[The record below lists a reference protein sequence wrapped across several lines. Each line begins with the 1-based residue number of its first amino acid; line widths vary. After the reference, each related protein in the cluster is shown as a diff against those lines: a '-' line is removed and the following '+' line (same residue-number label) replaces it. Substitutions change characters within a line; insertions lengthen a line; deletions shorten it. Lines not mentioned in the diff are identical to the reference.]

1 MTAFHL
7 LVAGVP
13 GLLLALRGPT
23 ALEWLAGRH
32 GPAPAVAAWS
42 ALVWIPL
49 WWGWFRAWF
58 LPRISPRLPRRA
70 ARWGLGVV
78 IALHATAFMAPLL
91 STHDPLAL
99 GHPTEDRYRPPSAE
113 HWMGTDLL
121 GRDLYSRVVHGTRTS
136 LAIATA
142 SLVLS
147 LGLGVL
153 VGGVAGYARG
163 WGGAALMRFTDL
175 MMAFP
180 RLFLLL
186 ALVALFTPSF
196 WLIVGGLGAVGWMS
210 AARLVHGETLRI
222 ANLEYVEGARALG
235 VPSSRILLRHV
246 LPAALS
252 PLIAFSALRVGNTI
266 LTESFLSYL
275 GLGVGDPAVSWG
287 LLIRSG
293 RDSVLSHWWVS
304 TFPGLAILVTGVAY
318 NLLGDGLRDL
328 YDPRL
333 GREAL
338 HR

>member
-1 MTAFHL
+1 MRGWHG
-7 LVAGVP
+7 LVALGPLV
-13 GLLLALRGPT
+13 LLALRGSAGLT
-23 ALEWLAGRH
+23 WLGGGAGVSYF
-32 GPAPAVAAWS
+32 AAAWG
-42 ALVWIPL
+42 ALAWAPF
-49 WWGWFRAWF
+49 WWFGIRARW
-58 LPRISPRLPRRA
+58 LPPVLARLPRRA
-70 ARWGLGVV
+70 ARCGLAVV
-78 IALHATAFMAPLL
+78 IALHATALLAPLL

-99 GHPTEDRYRPPSAE
+99 GHPVEDRYQAPSGE

-147 LGLGVL
+147 LGLGIL
-153 VGGVAGYARG
+153 VGGTAGYVRG
-163 WGGAALMRFTDL
+163 FWGGALMRLTDL

-196 WLIVGGLGAVGWMS
+196 WLIVGGLGVVGWMS

-222 ANLEYVEGARALG
+222 VNLEYVEGARALG
-235 VPSSRILLRHV
+235 LPSSRILLRHV

-333 GREAL
+333 GREGL
-338 HR
+338 E